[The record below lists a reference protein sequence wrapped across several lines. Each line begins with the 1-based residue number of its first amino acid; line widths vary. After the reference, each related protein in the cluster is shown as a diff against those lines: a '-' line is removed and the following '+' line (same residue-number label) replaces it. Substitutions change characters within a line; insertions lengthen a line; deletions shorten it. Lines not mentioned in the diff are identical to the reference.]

1 MNKMIPPKKIVCI
14 FAHPDDEAMG
24 PGGTIVHFL
33 KEGCKVYLI
42 CVTSGNAN
50 GSSELGEI
58 RKKELQKSTKI
69 LGINNNNLYLLG
81 FDDGTLNNNNYHLVV
96 EKIEK
101 ILLDIK
107 PDTLLTYNMNGVSG
121 HLDHIAV
128 SMQTSYLFERLKFVR
143 QILYFTH
150 LKSIKKLMGNK
161 YFVYFPEGL
170 DKENMDLTVD
180 VSSYLDIKIKAIKAH
195 VSQTKNKEIMFLFFK
210 RLLKEEYFK
219 VIQK

>member
-1 MNKMIPPKKIVCI
+1 M
-14 FAHPDDEAMG
+14 
-24 PGGTIVHFL
+24 
-33 KEGCKVYLI
+33 
-42 CVTSGNAN
+42 
-50 GSSELGEI
+50 
-58 RKKELQKSTKI
+58 
-69 LGINNNNLYLLG
+69 G

-101 ILLDIK
+101 ILFDIK

-128 SMQTSYLFERLKFVR
+128 SMQTSYLFERLKFVK

-170 DKENMDLTVD
+170 DKNDMDLAVD
-180 VSSYLDIKIKAIKAH
+180 VSSYLDTKIKAIKAH

>member
-101 ILLDIK
+101 ILFDIK
-107 PDTLLTYNMNGVSG
+107 PDTLLTYNMKGVSG

-128 SMQTSYLFERLKFVR
+128 SMQTSYLFERLKFV
-143 QILYFTH
+143 
-150 LKSIKKLMGNK
+150 KKLMGNK

-170 DKENMDLTVD
+170 DKNDMDLTVD
-180 VSSYLDIKIKAIKAH
+180 VSSYLDTKIKAIKAH
-195 VSQTKNKEIMFLFFK
+195 FLQTKNKEIMFLFFK